1 MMEKLQW
8 LTLEYRRKNRRLT
21 TMFKIV
27 HGLVAVP
34 TTSLISADS
43 RTRCNHQYKF
53 KCILA
58 STTAYRNS
66 FYPEHSPSGTTLTKN
81 LPKRLPSTASRV
93 ACISPPSPFI
103 GSLSTMF
110 QIQIGANISI
120 RGCCMSWTPNTKSHD
135 GDRWPL
141 ITISISGLDML
152 PSPYSHSAPICQISA
167 QSGNAQ
173 FNYSQSSTWLDTRP
187 TFSGT
192 PISALFSL
200 KVERS
205 EPYQIGANIGEL

>member
-8 LTLEYRRKNRRLT
+8 PTLEHRRKNQRLT

-27 HGLVAVP
+27 HGFVAVP
-34 TTSLISADS
+34 TTSLISADL

-66 FYPEHSPSGTTLTKN
+66 FYPEQSPGGTTLTKN

-93 ACISPPSPFI
+93 ACISPPSAFVDVIPHI

-110 QIQIGANISI
+110 QIQIQI
-120 RGCCMSWTPNTKSHD
+120 
-135 GDRWPL
+135 PL
-141 ITISISGLDML
+141 LLLLLLIYIHI
-152 PSPYSHSAPICQISA
+152 
-167 QSGNAQ
+167 
-173 FNYSQSSTWLDTRP
+173 
-187 TFSGT
+187 
-192 PISALFSL
+192 L
-200 KVERS
+200 K
-205 EPYQIGANIGEL
+205 